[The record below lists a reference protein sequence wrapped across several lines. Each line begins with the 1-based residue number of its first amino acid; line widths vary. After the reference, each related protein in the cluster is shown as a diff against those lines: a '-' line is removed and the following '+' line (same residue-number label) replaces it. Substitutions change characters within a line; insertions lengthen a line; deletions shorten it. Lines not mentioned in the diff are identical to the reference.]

1 MSKDSAPF
9 CLEISKFFNTE
20 SINEIN
26 KFIDDSYDKRLEN
39 QDLGSTRENGTV
51 VKNISSVR
59 PIPYGRIKHL
69 ISGLIDEAYQS
80 VNLDF
85 GFLTFPQTDSQY
97 CNFNIYDS
105 NSKDRYDWHCDE
117 SDSPTYDI
125 KCTLLINLSTESFEG
140 GEFQLFPSTESID
153 MPSLLKPGSAVMFKS
168 HILHRVLP
176 VTSGTRKTLTVFI
189 YGPKFT

>member
-69 ISGLIDEAYQS
+69 IGGLIDEAYQS

-105 NSKDRYDWHCDE
+105 NSKDSYDWHCDE
-117 SDSPTYDI
+117 SDSSTYDI

-140 GEFQLFPSTESID
+140 GKFQLFPSTESID
-153 MPSLLKPGSAVMFKS
+153 MTSLSEPGSAVMFKS